1 MARERDCARPEWDSS
16 ESDESRT
23 ESRVY
28 DKVDAIQGDVAD
40 LRVAVA
46 RIEATLAAQAA
57 HAPKAGLARDGA
69 LTISGSALGGAIL
82 FVLQHLVGK

>member
-1 MARERDCARPEWDSS
+1 MPRDWNEP
-16 ESDESRT
+16 DEPPASR
-23 ESRVY
+23 RLL
-28 DKVDAIQGDVAD
+28 DAVDNLHDDVAD

-57 HAPKAGLARDGA
+57 HAPKSGLARDGA

-82 FVLQHLVGK
+82 FVLQHFVGK